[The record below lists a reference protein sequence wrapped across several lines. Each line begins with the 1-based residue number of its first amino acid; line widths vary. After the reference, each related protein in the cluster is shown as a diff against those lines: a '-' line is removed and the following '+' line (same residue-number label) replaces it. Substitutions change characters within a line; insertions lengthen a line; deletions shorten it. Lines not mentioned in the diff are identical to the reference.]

1 VRPDPAG
8 DLRPRKPRALHLV
21 NSPISRLQDAGPNL
35 TIWKELARAFDEYHV
50 VALDRGLRFG
60 HDVEGNVILHTVPG
74 PRARLL
80 NLYGPYIWWLLR
92 RHGVSVVVC
101 QDPALGGLVGVHAAA
116 ACGASSV
123 VEVHTD
129 VYFDSRRKGIA
140 QSLARRAAR
149 HALLRA
155 DVVRVSTPSLKVPLT
170 SLGVAEARMR
180 LIPYRVDVSFFR
192 PAGEDVSD
200 PATVQITSVGRFVE
214 QKGYLDLIEAF
225 ASLRAQVPAARLL
238 LAGGGP
244 LEGAYRE
251 AIERHRLGD
260 AVELRRWVSR
270 DEQRRLLLSSDI
282 YVQPSVP
289 GWGEWMPRTILE
301 AMAAGVAVIATR
313 TGGIA
318 DVVAHEETGLL
329 VEPGDGAALLE
340 ALERLARAPEV
351 RTSMGAA
358 GRRRAEESYDWDTNL
373 ALYRGVVANLAR

>member
-1 VRPDPAG
+1 
-8 DLRPRKPRALHLV
+8 
-21 NSPISRLQDAGPNL
+21 
-35 TIWKELARAFDEYHV
+35 
-50 VALDRGLRFG
+50 
-60 HDVEGNVILHTVPG
+60 
-74 PRARLL
+74 
-80 NLYGPYIWWLLR
+80 
-92 RHGVSVVVC
+92 
-101 QDPALGGLVGVHAAA
+101 
-116 ACGASSV
+116 
-123 VEVHTD
+123 
-129 VYFDSRRKGIA
+129 
-140 QSLARRAAR
+140 
-149 HALLRA
+149 
-155 DVVRVSTPSLKVPLT
+155 
-170 SLGVAEARMR
+170 
-180 LIPYRVDVSFFR
+180 
-192 PAGEDVSD
+192 
-200 PATVQITSVGRFVE
+200 
-214 QKGYLDLIEAF
+214 
-225 ASLRAQVPAARLL
+225 VPAARLL

-373 ALYRGVVANLAR
+373 ALYRGVVASLAR